1 MSDIKDIHV
10 KEQKFILENGLL
22 FLHSICEKK
31 SFSLEYRFFAMITF
45 SHIS

>member
-22 FLHSICEKK
+22 FFAFNSEKK
-31 SFSLEYRFFAMITF
+31 FFLEYRFFAMITF
-45 SHIS
+45 SYIS